1 MRFFLLLLGIFV
13 ISNVHAQPIIYIKDG
28 QKELDIRRDMLIYV
42 ENNSFHSYEQ
52 VSQFDITQFQAVT
65 KPIGGFFPT
74 NFWLKFVVNN
84 QSSQDA
90 IIDFLPSISDSILL
104 YCSKPDG
111 SIEKLSTGQ
120 HFPFQQR
127 GILNTNQNLKLAGNR
142 NTNQVYYVYIT
153 TRFPINY
160 KIRIAT
166 HSKMSEL
173 YHYDGI
179 ISGLLFGI
187 IIAFILISFVMYI
200 ALKKSPYFWY
210 GLYLISLTFLISFYY
225 GQFQEFIFPNTPQY
239 NVYARILTN
248 FPALLGLVFHM
259 YFLKIKKLLP
269 QYYKISLSLVVLFS
283 LNIFIGIIG
292 FLDLSI
298 FISHVFSVPSGIYVI
313 YLSIKLYTRK
323 NVALLLMILG
333 TISLTGTIGIYIID
347 NLILTPSIINIKF
360 IIHLGMIVQAF
371 FLTLAM
377 AQQVREIMNQKD
389 KAKLQYINS
398 LQETKE
404 LIHQQNIELE
414 KRIQDRTQELQKA
427 LDREKER
434 ETQLVRSNKELT
446 EFAHIVSHDLKAP
459 LRNIA
464 SFSQIIAR
472 KTNDRLD
479 EREKEYMGY
488 IITGAKQG
496 TQLVDD
502 LLNYSKL
509 DKNIGD
515 PLPIDLNEMLCNI
528 VTNNA
533 QILKDKNAEIVSHY
547 LPTIHAHKSLISLLW
562 QNIII
567 NGLKYNDNPNP
578 NIELGVFKEKN
589 NLIFWI
595 QDNGIGIPPQYQ
607 EEVFRMFRRL
617 HTSDKYEGTGIGLA
631 FCKRI
636 VDFYGGKIWF
646 ESIEECGTTFFF
658 TLPKIDLKQIE
669 NIQGVKS
676 STPAESSGFKTS
688 VLVV

>member
-1 MRFFLLLLGIFV
+1 MRFLLLILVFFV
-13 ISNVHAQPIIYIKDG
+13 ISTTHAQPIIYIKDG

-42 ENNSFHSYEQ
+42 ENNSFHTHEQ
-52 VSQFDITQFQAVT
+52 VSQFDSIQFQAVT
-65 KPIGGFFPT
+65 KPIGGFFPS

-84 QSSQDA
+84 QSNQDA

-111 SIEKLSTGQ
+111 TIEKLSTGQ
-120 HFPFQQR
+120 HFTFQER
-127 GILNTNQNLKLAGNR
+127 GLLNTNQNLKLVGNH
-142 NTNQVYYVYIT
+142 NINQVYYIYIT
-153 TRFPINY
+153 TKFPINY
-160 KIRIAT
+160 KIRIGT
-166 HSKMSEL
+166 HSQMSEI
-173 YHYDGI
+173 YHYDSI

-187 IIAFILISFVMYI
+187 IITFILISFVMYFT
-200 ALKKSPYFWY
+200 LKKTPYFWY
-210 GLYLISLTFLISFYY
+210 GLYLISLTFLMSFYY
-225 GQFQEFIFPNTPQY
+225 GQFQQFIFPNTPQY
-239 NVYARILTN
+239 NIYARILTN
-248 FPALLGLVFHM
+248 FPSLLGLIFQMH
-259 YFLKIKKLLP
+259 FLKIKKYLP
-269 QYYKISLSLVVLFS
+269 KYYKISTYLVVLFCC
-283 LNIFIGIIG
+283 NIFIGLIG

-298 FISHVFSVPSGIYVI
+298 FISHIFSIPIGVYVI
-313 YLSIKLYTRK
+313 YLSLKLYNKK
-323 NVALLLMILG
+323 NIALLLLILG
-333 TISLTGTIGIYIID
+333 TVSLTGTLGIYIID
-347 NLILTPSIINIKF
+347 NLIITPTIINIKF
-360 IIHLGMIVQAF
+360 VIHLGMIIQAF

-377 AQQVREIMNQKD
+377 AQQVREIMNEKE

-427 LDREKER
+427 LDREKEK
-434 ETQLVRSNKELT
+434 EIQLVRSNKELT

-472 KTNDRLD
+472 KTHDRLD
-479 EREKEYMGY
+479 EREKEYMNY
-488 IITGAKQG
+488 VITGAKQG

-528 VTNNA
+528 ISNNV
-533 QILKDKNAEIVSHY
+533 QILRDKNADIIAHY
-547 LPTIHAHKSLISLLW
+547 LPNIQAHKSLISLLW
-562 QNIII
+562 QNIIL

-578 NIELGVFKEKN
+578 YIEVGVFKEKE
-589 NLIFWI
+589 NLVFWI
-595 QDNGIGIPPQYQ
+595 SDNGIGIPPQYQ

-636 VDFYGGKIWF
+636 VDFYEGKIWF

-658 TLPKIDLKQIE
+658 TLPKISLKQVE
-669 NIQGVKS
+669 NIHTIKS
-676 STPAESSGFKTS
+676 STPS
-688 VLVV
+688 VLVA

>member
-1 MRFFLLLLGIFV
+1 MRFFVLILVFFA
-13 ISNVHAQPIIYIKDG
+13 ISTTHAQPIIFIKDG

-42 ENNSFHSYEQ
+42 ENNSFHTYEQ
-52 VSQFDITQFQAVT
+52 VSQFNSTQFQGIT
-65 KPIGGFFPT
+65 EPIGSFFPT
-74 NFWLKFVVNN
+74 NFWLKLIVNN
-84 QSSQDA
+84 QSSEDA

-104 YCSKPDG
+104 YCSKSDG
-111 SIEKLSTGQ
+111 TIDKLSTGQ

-127 GILNTNQNLKLAGNR
+127 GILNTNQNLKLTGSH
-142 NTNQVYYVYIT
+142 NTNQVYYIYIT
-153 TRFPINY
+153 SRFPINY

-166 HSKMSEL
+166 HSQMSEL

-179 ISGLLFGI
+179 VSGLLFGI

-200 ALKKSPYFWY
+200 ALKKPPYFWY

-225 GQFQEFIFPNTPQY
+225 GQFQEFIFPNVPQY

-248 FPALLGLVFHM
+248 FPTLLGIVFHM
-259 YFLKIKKLLP
+259 HFLKVRKNLP
-269 QYYKISLSLVVLFS
+269 QYYKISLSLVILFS
-283 LNIFIGIIG
+283 LNIFIGLIG

-298 FISHVFSVPSGIYVI
+298 FMSHVFSVPSGIYVI
-313 YLSIKLYTRK
+313 YLSLKLYTRK
-323 NVALLLMILG
+323 NIALLLMILG

-360 IIHLGMIVQAF
+360 IIHLGMIIQAF

-377 AQQVREIMNQKD
+377 AQQVREIMNEKE
-389 KAKLQYINS
+389 KTKLQYINS

-404 LIHQQNIELE
+404 LIRQQNIELE

-427 LDREKER
+427 LNREKER
-434 ETQLVRSNKELT
+434 ESQLMRSNKELT

-472 KTNDRLD
+472 KTHDRLD
-479 EREKEYMGY
+479 EREKEYMNY
-488 IITGAKQG
+488 VITGAKQG

-528 VTNNA
+528 ITNNA
-533 QILKDKNAEIVSHY
+533 QILKDKNAEIISHY

-562 QNIII
+562 QNIIL
-567 NGLKYNDNPNP
+567 NGLKYNDNPYP
-578 NIELGVFKEKN
+578 YIEVGVFKEKE
-589 NLIFWI
+589 NLVFWI
-595 QDNGIGIPPQYQ
+595 RDNGIGIPPQYQ

-636 VDFYGGKIWF
+636 VDFYEGKIWF

-658 TLPKIDLKQIE
+658 TIPKINLKQVEDIHS
-669 NIQGVKS
+669 IKS
-676 STPAESSGFKTS
+676 STPS
-688 VLVV
+688 VLVA